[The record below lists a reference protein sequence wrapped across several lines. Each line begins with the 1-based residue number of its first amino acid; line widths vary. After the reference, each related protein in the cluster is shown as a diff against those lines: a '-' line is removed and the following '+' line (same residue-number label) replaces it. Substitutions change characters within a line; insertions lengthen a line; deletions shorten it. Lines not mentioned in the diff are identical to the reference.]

1 MKKIAKIL
9 SVVLCL
15 AMVLSFAVAGFA
27 TEATGAVQVTDVAN
41 LAVGD
46 QIVLGNQ
53 AGTYAMG
60 AQDNTKRLA
69 VAATAADGVLALTDE
84 IAVLTLE
91 AGAVDGSFALKAAD
105 GYLTYNDSGNKIWTV
120 ETLDECASWTITIEE
135 GIATITNVA
144 TTERL
149 LQFNI
154 NANQERFV
162 CYKGTMENPVIYKL
176 DSSVEVDPP
185 VDEPPVVEPPVVE
198 PEAPETVLCDTV
210 EAGKAYKFGMVQQN
224 VDNKIFYLA
233 GGMNGYYMET
243 TENAAAAIDVYLE
256 ETEGGYY
263 LYTMENDAKLYI
275 NMVVSGTHVNGAYE
289 AEAAT
294 VYTFD
299 AESKTLIATVND
311 APYWFGTRNDKSYT
325 TVGPVKT
332 EYNGFY
338 CQFYTVVEEE
348 PPVVEPPVVEPN
360 PGTGD
365 SIVFVAMVAFLASAA
380 LIVLVQKKRAF

>member
-185 VDEPPVVEPPVVE
+185 VVEPPVVE
-198 PEAPETVLCDTV
+198 PEAPETVLCDTI

-224 VDNKIFYLA
+224 VENKIFYLS
-233 GGMNGYYMET
+233 GGMSGYYMST
-243 TENAAAAIDVYLE
+243 DTNAAKAIDVYVE

-263 LYTMENDAKLYI
+263 LYTMDGENKLYI

-289 AEAAT
+289 ATAST

-311 APYWFGTRNDKSYT
+311 APYWFGTRNDNTYT